1 MKLYFFQVL
10 LCFVALATIAF
21 SNPITNE
28 IIEENDERIHARVNI
43 YDKSQMPKSKR
54 ADFFS
59 YAGSIGNFF
68 SAKDVKRNVIYDGL
82 KNLDIYYGKKGGKK
96 PVVIFIYGGS
106 WFWGEKSWYSKIGT
120 FLSQE
125 KDYVAVIPNYIQ
137 FPYGTLDEMVY
148 DITNAINWIYKNVK
162 AYNGDVSNM
171 YLVGHSS
178 GAQLSLLT
186 LIKSSL
192 GLKGYGS
199 QLVSP
204 PVPYFQKVVLLNG
217 PYDFDVFSDISK
229 ETGVTT
235 ENSSFEAFAKAV
247 LNSELSCPTDI
258 LKNYPDQS
266 ITYLSVGRI
275 IVVHSELD
283 TTVPYSSAT
292 GLMDQL
298 RRVTSIPSNLYIV
311 NGLPHCGLTEGVM
324 NNDEYAKYVFGDLI
338 ANAQ

>member
-1 MKLYFFQVL
+1 MKLYFFPVL
-10 LCFVALATIAF
+10 FYLITLATITF
-21 SNPITNE
+21 CNPVTEE
-28 IIEENDERIHARVNI
+28 IIEENDERVHAKVNI
-43 YDKSQMPKSKR
+43 YDESLVPKSKR
-54 ADFFS
+54 ADFFT
-59 YAGSIGNFF
+59 YAGSIGHFF
-68 SAKDVKRNVIYDGL
+68 SAKDVKRNVFYDGI
-82 KNLDIYYGKKGGKK
+82 KNLDIYYGKKGGRK
-96 PVVIFIYGGS
+96 PVVIFIYGGA

-125 KDYVAVIPNYIQ
+125 KDYVAVIPNYVQ

-148 DITNAINWIYKNVK
+148 DITNAINWVYKNIN
-162 AYNGDVSNM
+162 AYNGDVFNM

-178 GAQLSLLT
+178 GAHLSLLT

-199 QLVSP
+199 YSVSQ

-217 PYDFDVFSDISK
+217 PYDFDVFSKVSK

-235 ENSSFEAFAKAV
+235 ENSSFEAFAKGV

-258 LKNYPDQS
+258 LKGYPDQS
-266 ITYLSVGRI
+266 INYLSVGRI

-311 NGLPHCGLTEGVM
+311 NGLPHCGITEGVM
-324 NNDEYAKYVFGDLI
+324 NDNEYAKYVLGDLL